1 MQCILTRADF
11 DIYYGG
17 EALNGETPQSF
28 TCPYCKKMGFSDSAL
43 FDHVSN
49 EHTDTGLEVVCPV
62 CAALPGGDPN
72 LVTDDF
78 AGHLT
83 LGHRTGPR
91 DLISFLIS
99 FFNKHIKCRETIESV
114 SLSLARFTLPFS
126 ICFDFF
132 SIIFTVTSRL
142 WFVHMM

>member
-1 MQCILTRADF
+1 MCYDYDLCANCYEFGATSTRHSAEHPMQCILTRSDF
-11 DIYYGG
+11 ELYYSG
-17 EALNGETPQSF
+17 EAYAADQPQSF

-43 FDHVSN
+43 FEHVGA

-83 LGHRTGPR
+83 VEHRTNTR

-99 FFNKHIKCRETIESV
+99 FLKSIRIK
-114 SLSLARFTLPFS
+114 L
-126 ICFDFF
+126 
-132 SIIFTVTSRL
+132 
-142 WFVHMM
+142 